1 MEKTPISRLRGK
13 TGWTR
18 RADGEHGWFVGYVE
32 GAAGTWFF
40 AIHLEIG
47 LPSITGRREQLS
59 REALRVKGIV
69 EP

>member
-1 MEKTPISRLRGK
+1 M
-13 TGWTR
+13 
-18 RADGEHGWFVGYVE
+18 GYVE

-47 LPSITGRREQLS
+47 LSSITGRREQLS